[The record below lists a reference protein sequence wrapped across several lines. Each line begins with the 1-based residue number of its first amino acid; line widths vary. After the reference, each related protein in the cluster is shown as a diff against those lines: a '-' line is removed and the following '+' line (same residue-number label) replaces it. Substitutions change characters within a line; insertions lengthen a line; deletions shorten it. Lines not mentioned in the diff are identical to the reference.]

1 MACTIILTQYHVL
14 SLYHSPRSIVVFS
27 VLRSLTHSLV
37 RHKLLI
43 LIHQAGFLTPPVHTS
58 TRMRAPAIYPSSGS
72 VFGQASKA
80 PTKGGTEHGEVYI
93 PAIIKIQRVH
103 FNIIWPSRNDS
114 WCPFS
119 RPMWCSGRKTLAL

>member
-1 MACTIILTQYHVL
+1 MKYRRYFKVL
-14 SLYHSPRSIVVFS
+14 WVLEAGS
-27 VLRSLTHSLV
+27 VLVGPL
-37 RHKLLI
+37 
-43 LIHQAGFLTPPVHTS
+43 GD
-58 TRMRAPAIYPSSGS
+58 
-72 VFGQASKA
+72 

-93 PAIIKIQRVH
+93 PAIIKIQMVH